1 MPRYISLYEKTG
13 NNLVNRMNLMRD
25 DHEFFQALF
34 GNPIDDPLVYDSY
47 RIDEEINLK
56 IFHKM
61 SVMVD
66 IVTYDCYVEF
76 AA

>member
-1 MPRYISLYEKTG
+1 
-13 NNLVNRMNLMRD
+13 MRD
-25 DHEFFQALF
+25 DHAFFQALF

-47 RIDEEINLK
+47 RIDEEINRK
-56 IFHKM
+56 IFQKM
-61 SVMVD
+61 GVMVD